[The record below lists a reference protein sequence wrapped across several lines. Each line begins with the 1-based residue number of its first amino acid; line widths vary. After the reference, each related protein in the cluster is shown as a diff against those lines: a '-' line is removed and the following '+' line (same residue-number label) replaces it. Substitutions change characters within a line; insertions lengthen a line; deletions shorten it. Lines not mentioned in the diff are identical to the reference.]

1 MEQLHTGDPNFG
13 KKGRDIIT
21 KFEGIITCK
30 ISYLTGCDQYGL
42 TPDFIFEGKPIET
55 NYFDVTRIKIIGNGI
70 NKNKEKVGKPTVKG
84 GPSFKPKSTN
94 GRK

>member
-42 TPDFIFEGKPIET
+42 TPDFIFEGKPI
-55 NYFDVTRIKIIGNGI
+55 
-70 NKNKEKVGKPTVKG
+70 
-84 GPSFKPKSTN
+84 
-94 GRK
+94 